1 MCSSVRVRSYVNTA
15 HNIWSSKSIHKKRIL
30 RISENKP
37 QQKKHVHCALDV
49 ELCVICLESDMRL
62 RLNTVIT
69 KMNLSPQFAAFS
81 SLLTSQRSHTYI
93 HAHSFTEYC
102 EKRNNLMFFFS
113 TIALYYCGFKN
124 LVVRQSSHRYTCAH
138 STSCIGICFMFHV
151 PCGHE
156 LCVRFC
162 YSILAIYREKYP
174 ST

>member
-15 HNIWSSKSIHKKRIL
+15 HNIWSSKSIYKKRIL

-113 TIALYYCGFKN
+113 TIALYLLLRFQEFGCKAIESPIYMCAFN
-124 LVVRQSSHRYTCAH
+124 IMYRYMFYV
-138 STSCIGICFMFHV
+138 SCSMWTWIVC
-151 PCGHE
+151 
-156 LCVRFC
+156 
-162 YSILAIYREKYP
+162 SILL
-174 ST
+174 